1 MTEWLN
7 HPIAQSTQSPN
18 SSILVCMSQEIEQTA
33 AALLE
38 LSHWLGEPTRDLA
51 IIGEGNT
58 SAQVSEHTILI
69 KASGSSLGTLQRE
82 QLVEVDRRPVLALV
96 ENPNASE
103 DDVKRTLQVCRV
115 DQANPKQPSI
125 ETFFHSLMYDLTG
138 AKFVGH
144 THPIAINVLLCS
156 RNATDITR
164 HIMPDVIIVCGISSV
179 FVPYTD
185 PGIPLAREIAARIRQ
200 YQQDFGEH
208 PRTIYLQNH
217 GVIALGETAKQVQ
230 NVTLMAVKNA
240 RTLAATYGVGGP
252 NFLSPK
258 DIARI
263 HTRPDEDVRRVQFK

>member
-1 MTEWLN
+1 
-7 HPIAQSTQSPN
+7 
-18 SSILVCMSQEIEQTA
+18 MSQEIEKTA

-69 KASGSSLGTLQRE
+69 KASGSSLGTLQRD

-144 THPIAINVLLCS
+144 THPISINVLLCS
-156 RNATDITR
+156 KNATDITR

-217 GVIALGETAKQVQ
+217 GLIALGETAKQVQ
-230 NVTLMAVKNA
+230 NVTLMAVKHA